1 MLLVAKT
8 AIPVRRFQHLVSFNI
23 KVIIIDEISIS
34 TDLPRDP
41 SLDIVESESFHQPFS
56 WVTQQTFPLR
66 IKIYQ

>member
-8 AIPVRRFQHLVSFNI
+8 AIPVRHFQHLVSFNI

-34 TDLPRDP
+34 TDLPSDP

-56 WVTQQTFPLR
+56 
-66 IKIYQ
+66 